1 MYNEIELLEWWKSL
15 DLTWK
20 RIFKRALDINHNPSD
35 SELFEIFDLEE
46 IDCSNSQI
54 ISLDPLKF
62 LFKLRKL
69 NCSNTNINQLDK
81 ISNLIL
87 IDELDISKTY
97 VKSLK
102 PISKFNQLW
111 RLKCDHSDLVS
122 LNGVEGLSNLEYIN
136 CSDTNIKNIDELI
149 DLPSIK
155 LIECNNLD
163 LNLLYPKGIVNL
175 ENKIRLDG
183 IDFIFKNP
191 LSVKLN
197 ERDALF
203 EDSARL
209 VVLHQQGSTSL
220 IQRKLKLGYNR
231 AGRIIDQLET
241 FGIVGPFEGSMA
253 REVLIKD
260 EYHLEQHLNTL
271 FNISYSNSLDFN
283 LNTVD
288 KKVVK
293 ISSIKKTTKK
303 EVHFINKKKKSSI
316 NIQTNNKENNID
328 IASTKEGFLDNL
340 KFTSKIVFVIVL
352 FLFLILFIKYFS

>member
-1 MYNEIELLEWWKSL
+1 MYNEIELLDWWKSL

-20 RIFKRALDINHNPSD
+20 RIFKRELDINHNPSD
-35 SELFEIFDLEE
+35 SELTEIFDLEE
-46 IDCSNSQI
+46 IDCSNTQI

-87 IDELDISKTY
+87 IDELDISRTY

-102 PISKFNQLW
+102 PISKFSQLW
-111 RLKCDHSDLVS
+111 RLKCDQTDLLN
-122 LNGVEGLSNLEYIN
+122 LNGVQDLTNLEYIN

-163 LNLLYPKGIVNL
+163 LKLLYPNGISTL
-175 ENKIRLDG
+175 ENKIRLNG
-183 IDFIFKNP
+183 IDFIFNSP
-191 LSVKLN
+191 STIELN

-203 EDSARL
+203 EECARL
-209 VVLHQQGSTSL
+209 VVIHQQGSTSL

-231 AGRIIDQLET
+231 AGRIIDQLEA
-241 FGIVGPFEGSMA
+241 FGVVGPFEGSMA

-260 EYHLEQHLNTL
+260 EYHLEQHLSTL
-271 FNISYSNSLDFN
+271 FNISLSKSPIFNSTKIN
-283 LNTVD
+283 
-288 KKVVK
+288 KKEGK
-293 ISSIKKTTKK
+293 ISSRKNTIQND
-303 EVHFINKKKKSSI
+303 VQLINGKKKSNI
-316 NIQTNNKENNID
+316 NIQTSSNKNNIE

-340 KFTSKIVFVIVL
+340 KFTSKVVL
-352 FLFLILFIKYFS
+352 VVVLFLILILLVKYYS

>member
-1 MYNEIELLEWWKSL
+1 MYNENELLEWWKSL

-35 SELFEIFDLEE
+35 SELSEIFDLEE

-87 IDELDISKTY
+87 IDELDISRTY

-102 PISKFNQLW
+102 PISKFSQLW
-111 RLKCDHSDLVS
+111 RLKCDQTDLLN
-122 LNGVEGLSNLEYIN
+122 LNGVEGLTNLEYIN

-163 LNLLYPKGIVNL
+163 LNLLYPNGISTL
-175 ENKIRLDG
+175 ENKIRLDS
-183 IDFIFKNP
+183 IEFIFNSP
-191 LSVKLN
+191 SSIDIN

-203 EDSARL
+203 EESARL
-209 VVLHQQGSTSL
+209 IVMHQQGSTSL

-231 AGRIIDQLET
+231 AGRIIDQLEA
-241 FGIVGPFEGSMA
+241 FGIVAQFDGSKA

-271 FNISYSNSLDFN
+271 FNIPYSNSQDFN
-283 LNTVD
+283 LNTVN
-288 KKVVK
+288 KKERKIGSEKITSQKEEKLINVK
-293 ISSIKKTTKK
+293 KKT
-303 EVHFINKKKKSSI
+303 NI
-316 NIQTNNKENNID
+316 NIQTSNNENNIE
-328 IASTKEGFLDNL
+328 IASTKGGFIDNL
-340 KFTSKIVFVIVL
+340 KFTSKVVFVIVL
-352 FLFLILFIKYFS
+352 FLFLILFMKYFS